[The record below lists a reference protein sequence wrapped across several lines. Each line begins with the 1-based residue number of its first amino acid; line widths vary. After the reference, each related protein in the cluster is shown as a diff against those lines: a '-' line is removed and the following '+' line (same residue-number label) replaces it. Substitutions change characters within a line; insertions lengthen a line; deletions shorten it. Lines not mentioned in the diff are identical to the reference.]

1 MDLKIIKNLL
11 NLISESDVNEVSIE
25 EGDFKIKVKK
35 KPDEVKSQN
44 VPMYLPSPK
53 GYEAQVTPSHAIQKE
68 ETTHA
73 SEGESASVP
82 EATSSGSVTMNSPIV
97 GTFYSSSSPEAAP
110 YIKVGDVVK
119 KGDTLCIIE
128 AMKIMNEIEAETS
141 GKIIKILAEDAQPV
155 EFDQP
160 LFIIEPS

>member
-35 KPDEVKSQN
+35 KPDEVRGQSA
-44 VPMYLPSPK
+44 PTYLPAPS
-53 GYEAQVTPSHAIQKE
+53 GYEAQVTQNKPPQAP
-68 ETTHA
+68 
-73 SEGESASVP
+73 SEGSAAQAQES
-82 EATSSGSVTMNSPIV
+82 SSSNSVTMKSPIV
-97 GTFYSSSSPEAAP
+97 GTFYSSSSPDAP
-110 YIKVGDVVK
+110 PYVKVGDTIK

-141 GKIIKILAEDAQPV
+141 GTVVKILADDAQPV

-160 LFIIEPS
+160 LFIIDPS